1 MEKVRSWVRAR
12 PVIWVI
18 VAFVLGGIIGGAAGT
33 AGESGLKDEKKELQ
47 KELDLAEE
55 RQQTAE
61 DKATAVEEKL
71 QAEKQTILAKA
82 QQQAGRIVGDAKAE
96 AEELEGVES
105 EITAKEGQL
114 ASVES
119 SLQGA
124 EKEKSLSTFGGGIMK
139 AEVDYTL
146 GATYE
151 APGGAGCYWALLN
164 SANTGDMAGN
174 EFTNNAVQQI
184 VTIETPYFTSEDCGT
199 WKQIE

>member
-18 VAFVLGGIIGGAAGT
+18 AAFVLGGIIGGAAGT
-33 AGESGLKDEKKELQ
+33 AGESGLKDEKDELQ
-47 KELDLAEE
+47 KELGLAEE
-55 RQQTAE
+55 RQQAAE
-61 DKATAVEEKL
+61 DKATAAEEKL
-71 QAEKQTILAKA
+71 EGEKQAILAKA
-82 QQQAGRIVGDAKAE
+82 QREADQILGDAKAE
-96 AEELEGVES
+96 AEELEDVEN
-105 EITAKEGQL
+105 EIAAKEGQL

-124 EKEKSLSTFGGGIMK
+124 EQEKSLSTFGEGIMK

-151 APGGAGCYWALLN
+151 AAGGSGCYWGLLK
-164 SANTGDMAGN
+164 SANTNDLAGN

-199 WKQIE
+199 WKRIE

>member
-18 VAFVLGGIIGGAAGT
+18 AAFVLGGIIGGAAGT
-33 AGESGLKDEKKELQ
+33 AGESGLKDEKDELQ
-47 KELDLAEE
+47 QELGLAEE
-55 RQQTAE
+55 HQQAAE
-61 DKATAVEEKL
+61 DKATVTEEKL
-71 QAEKQTILAKA
+71 AGEKQAVLAKA
-82 QQQAGRIVGDAKAE
+82 HREADQILGDAKAE
-96 AEELEGVES
+96 AEELEDVEG
-105 EITAKEGQL
+105 EITATEEQL

-124 EKEKSLSTFGGGIMK
+124 EQEKSLSTFGEGIMK

-151 APGGAGCYWALLN
+151 AAGGSGCYWGLLK
-164 SANTGDMAGN
+164 SANTNDLAGN

-199 WKQIE
+199 WKRIE

>member
-18 VAFVLGGIIGGAAGT
+18 AAFVLGGIIGGAAGT
-33 AGESGLKDEKKELQ
+33 AGESGLKDEKDELQ
-47 KELDLAEE
+47 KELGLAEE
-55 RQQTAE
+55 HQQAAE
-61 DKATAVEEKL
+61 DKATAAEEKL
-71 QAEKQTILAKA
+71 AGEKQAVLAKA
-82 QQQAGRIVGDAKAE
+82 HREADQILGDAKAE
-96 AEELEGVES
+96 AEELEDVEG
-105 EITAKEGQL
+105 EIAATEEQL

-124 EKEKSLSTFGGGIMK
+124 EQEKSLSTFGEGIMK

-151 APGGAGCYWALLN
+151 AAGGSGCYWGLLK
-164 SANTGDMAGN
+164 SANTNDLAGN

-199 WKQIE
+199 WKRIE